1 MSTKIAVL
9 SGKGGTGKT
18 TIAVNLAYTLSHKYR
33 VQLLDA
39 DVEEPNSHLYF
50 DFLSDMRE
58 EKVSLMIPQ
67 IDPEKCTK
75 CGLCGQ
81 ECQFGAINV
90 YDSGVLVFKNLCHGC
105 GVCSLVCPE
114 NAIQEVPKELGVIR
128 FNQTTNGISFGE
140 GILNVGEISGVKII
154 SKLKKNYDASD
165 VIIMDSP
172 PGSSCPVVETLRGID
187 HALIVTEDSAF
198 GLHDMETVI
207 AILQE
212 MGISYSII
220 INKYRN
226 DSKNDKHTQIFEE
239 KYADS
244 IDLKI
249 PLDKK
254 IAMLHSNGQ
263 LFVKEYP
270 EIADQ
275 ILKLYIDIIEKRSLN
290 K

>member
-1 MSTKIAVL
+1 MSVKIAVL

-18 TIAVNLAYTLSHKYR
+18 TMAVNAAYVLSQKYS

-39 DVEEPNSHLYF
+39 DVEEPDSHLFY
-50 DFLSDMRE
+50 DFEGQTRE
-58 EKVSLMIPQ
+58 EKVSLMIPEV
-67 IDPEKCTK
+67 DPERCTK

-114 NAIQEVPKELGVIR
+114 NAIKEVLKELGIIR
-128 FNQTTNGISFGE
+128 FKKTDVGISFGE
-140 GILNVGEISGVKII
+140 GLLNIGEISGVKVI
-154 SKLKKNYDASD
+154 SKLKQNFDDSD
-165 VIIMDSP
+165 VIIIDSP
-172 PGSSCPVVETLRGID
+172 PGSSCPVVETLREVD
-187 HALIVTEDSAF
+187 HAIVVTEDSAF

-207 AILQE
+207 KILEE
-212 MGISYSII
+212 MDIHYSIV

-226 DSKNDKHTQIFEE
+226 DSKKDKHTRVFQE

-244 IDLKI
+244 IVLKI

-254 IAMLHSNGQ
+254 IATLHSNGH
-263 LFVKEYP
+263 LFVEEYP
-270 EIADQ
+270 NLSKQ
-275 ILKLYIDIIEKRSLN
+275 IRKLFTDILVEKERV
-290 K
+290 

>member
-18 TIAVNLAYTLSHKYR
+18 TIAVNLAYTLSHHFS

-50 DFLSDMRE
+50 DFKDDMRE
-58 EKVSLMIPQ
+58 EKVSLMIPKV
-67 IDPEKCTK
+67 DPEKCTK

-114 NAIQEVPKELGVIR
+114 DAIKEVPKELGIIR
-128 FNQTTNGISFGE
+128 FTKTNGGISFGE
-140 GILNVGEISGVKII
+140 GLLNIGEISGVRVT
-154 SKLKKNYDASD
+154 SQLKQNFDDSD
-165 VIIMDSP
+165 VIIIDSP
-172 PGSSCPVVETLRGID
+172 PGSACPVVETLREID
-187 HALIVTEDSAF
+187 HAIVVTEDSAF

-207 AILQE
+207 KILEE
-212 MGISYSII
+212 MDIHYSIV

-226 DSKNDKHTQIFEE
+226 DSKKDKHSRVFRE
-239 KYADS
+239 KYSDS
-244 IDLKI
+244 IVLKI

-254 IAMLHSNGQ
+254 IATLHSNGH
-263 LFVKEYP
+263 LFVEEYP
-270 EIADQ
+270 VLSKQ
-275 ILKLYIDIIEKRSLN
+275 IRKLFTDILVEKERV
-290 K
+290 

>member
-1 MSTKIAVL
+1 MSIKIAVL

-18 TIAVNLAYTLSHKYR
+18 TIAVNLAYTLSHKYS

-39 DVEEPNSHLYF
+39 DVEEPNSYLFF
-50 DFLSDMRE
+50 DFDDEMRE
-58 EKVSLMIPQ
+58 EMVSLMIPKV
-67 IDPEKCTK
+67 DTEKCTK

-128 FNQTTNGISFGE
+128 FNKTDNGISFGE
-140 GILNVGEISGVKII
+140 GILNVGEISGVKVI
-154 SKLKKNYDASD
+154 SELKHHYDHSD
-165 VIIMDSP
+165 VIIIDSP
-172 PGSSCPVVETLRGID
+172 PGSSCPVVETLRDID
-187 HALIVTEDSAF
+187 YALVVTEDSAF

-212 MGISYSII
+212 MGIAYSII
-220 INKYRN
+220 INKDRD
-226 DSKNDKHTQIFEE
+226 DSKKDKHNKIFEQ
-239 KYADS
+239 KYSDS
-244 IDLKI
+244 IALRI

-254 IAMLHSNGQ
+254 IANLHSNGQ

-270 EIADQ
+270 KISDQ
-275 ILKLYIDIIEKRSLN
+275 LLKLYHQIIEEKRFE
-290 K
+290 

>member
-18 TIAVNLAYTLSHKYR
+18 TIAVNLAYILSKEIS

-50 DFLSDMRE
+50 NFKDEMRE
-58 EKVSLMIPQ
+58 EKVSLMIPKV
-67 IDPEKCTK
+67 DPEKCTK

-114 NAIQEVPKELGVIR
+114 NAIQDVPKELGVLR
-128 FNQTTNGISFGE
+128 FNKVENELSFGE
-140 GILNVGEISGVKII
+140 GILNVGEISGVKVI
-154 SKLKKNYDASD
+154 SKLKQNYDSSD
-165 VIIMDSP
+165 VIIIDSP

-187 HALIVTEDSAF
+187 HALVVTEDSAF

-207 AILQE
+207 TILRE
-212 MGISYSII
+212 MGISYSIV
-220 INKYRN
+220 INKYRD
-226 DSKNDKHTQIFEE
+226 DSKNDKHTHIFEK
-239 KYADS
+239 KYSNS
-244 IDLKI
+244 IALKI

-254 IAMLHSNGQ
+254 IANLHSKGQ
-263 LFVKEYP
+263 LFVKEFP
-270 EIADQ
+270 KISDQ
-275 ILKLYIDIIEKRSLN
+275 FRDLFNKIIREKRHV
-290 K
+290 